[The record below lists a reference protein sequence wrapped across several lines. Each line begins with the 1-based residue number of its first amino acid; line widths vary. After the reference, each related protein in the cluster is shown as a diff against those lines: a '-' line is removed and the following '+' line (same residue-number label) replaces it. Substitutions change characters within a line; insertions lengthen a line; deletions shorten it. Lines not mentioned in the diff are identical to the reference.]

1 MKVIA
6 IEGNKDEVDKV
17 YNHLKEIIDMNR
29 IDQLYSNKAKYV
41 YAFLLLLIS

>member
-6 IEGNKDEVDKV
+6 IEGNKNEVDSV

-29 IDQLYSNKAKYV
+29 ID
-41 YAFLLLLIS
+41 